1 MKIYVVQ
8 YPTGYDY
15 NEILGYYQN
24 LEDAENKAKEV
35 NKNNPGY
42 DCYVSDIDVE

>member
-1 MKIYVVQ
+1 MIYVVQ

-15 NEILGYYQN
+15 NEIISYHYN

-35 NKNNPGY
+35 NKNNPGI
-42 DCYVSDIDVE
+42 DCFVSEIEVE